1 MTNKKWTGIWKTM
14 ILRER
19 MKGEKQPH
27 LVGKNVGLMYAKKFI
42 PVVKN
47 G

>member
-1 MTNKKWTGIWKTM
+1 M

-19 MKGEKQPH
+19 MKDGKQLHP
-27 LVGKNVGLMYAKKFI
+27 VGRSVGLIYVKKFI

-47 G
+47 GENIRSQSSRKSH